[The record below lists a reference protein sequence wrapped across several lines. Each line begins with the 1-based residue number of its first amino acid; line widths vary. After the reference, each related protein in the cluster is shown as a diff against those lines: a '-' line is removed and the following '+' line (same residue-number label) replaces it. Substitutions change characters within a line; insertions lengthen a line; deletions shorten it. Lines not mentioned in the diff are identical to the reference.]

1 MFICLINFVLSKP
14 LFIHFCFLN
23 SLRLIGSRL
32 YVIQGKPEEQIP
44 LLITKWGVELVTFE
58 KDTEPYA
65 VRRDQTISKALV
77 SSGVKVS
84 SSCSHTLFESE
95 HYIGASRGNL
105 PTTYVAFCK
114 LFLSMGNVRP
124 PIGTITAD
132 QVKRKKKNCIFESF
146 ASS

>member
-1 MFICLINFVLSKP
+1 MYSILDGSCFCITNTSHFRTFLS
-14 LFIHFCFLN
+14 LFPH
-23 SLRLIGSRL
+23 SLRKIGSRL

-44 LLITKWGVELVTFE
+44 LLVTKWGIDLLTFE

-65 VRRDQTISKALV
+65 IKRDDTISKALK

-95 HYIGASRGNL
+95 HYIGASRGSL
-105 PTTYVAFCK
+105 PTTYQAFCK
-114 LFLSMGNVRP
+114 IFLSMGEVRQ

-132 QVKRKKKNCIFESF
+132 QVTE
-146 ASS
+146 